1 MTDPAGTNPDSAGRA
16 DPTGSSPATDSITT
30 DSASAAPNFSAR
42 LWQRIGPIRAAID
55 ALPFLARL
63 EDGSLGRER
72 FDYYLGQ
79 DARYLF
85 SYGKALAAAA
95 SQADTSDDVLF
106 WATAARTTFVVERQL
121 HAAHVQEL
129 DGVEA
134 SPTCLAYTTYL
145 QALAGD
151 GSYPVLA
158 AGILPCFW
166 IYQDVGDRM
175 LRRIGNRLSG
185 HPYQDW
191 ISTYADPEFAQAT
204 ADAIGIVDRLAGEAG
219 DQIRDRMGHAFVTA
233 SRYEWMFWDA
243 AHRMER
249 WPV

>member
-1 MTDPAGTNPDSAGRA
+1 MTDPQAHAPADGTTFS
-16 DPTGSSPATDSITT
+16 TG
-30 DSASAAPNFSAR
+30 
-42 LWQRIGPIRAAID
+42 LWQRIEPIRAAID
-55 ALPFLARL
+55 ALPFLTSL
-63 EDGSLGRER
+63 EDGTLDRER
-72 FDYYLGQ
+72 FRYYMGQ

-95 SQADTSDDVLF
+95 AQADTSEDVLF
-106 WATAARTTFVVERQL
+106 WATAARTTFVVEREL
-121 HAAHVQEL
+121 HAAHVDEL

-134 SPTCLAYTTYL
+134 SPTCLGYTTYL

-166 IYQDVGDRM
+166 IYQDVGDNV
-175 LRRIGNRLSG
+175 LRRLGDKLTG

-191 ISTYADPEFAQAT
+191 ISAYADPEFAQAT
-204 ADAIGIVDRLAGEAG
+204 AGAIGIVDRLAAQAG
-219 DQIRDRMGHAFVTA
+219 AQVRDRMTRAFVTA

-243 AHRMER
+243 AHRMEA
-249 WPV
+249 WPI